1 MISNLEICGLNLELR
16 QTVTGLTIVLRVERG
31 KKKLESLKMQGGP
44 GPLFRDP
51 REGGGKARRA

>member
-31 KKKLESLKMQGGP
+31 EKKLESLKMTVTSRRLQVVGGC
-44 GPLFRDP
+44 
-51 REGGGKARRA
+51 